1 MALLVNLRCGD
12 QQLPSLIDMISEGLV
27 ALFGDRCTNIGGG
40 GAGSGCWGRKQC
52 GATKV
57 TIPVTGSTTGA
68 AIVHKEFSHRP
79 PSHRT
84 PNAGL
89 FHLSELVQAAKGQRA
104 EPWESGCSRSL
115 LQTLDAQCYRSHLE
129 FHFFTKGSIPATPYK
144 PNHTVHMWNLTLP

>member
-12 QQLPSLIDMISEGLV
+12 QQLPSLIDMNSEGLV

-40 GAGSGCWGRKQC
+40 AAAGGCWGRKQC

-68 AIVHKEFSHRP
+68 TIVHKEFSHRP
-79 PSHRT
+79 SSHQT

-89 FHLSELVQAAKGQRA
+89 FHLSESVQAGKGQRA
-104 EPWESGCSRSL
+104 EPRESGCSRSL
-115 LQTLDAQCYRSHLE
+115 LQTLGAQCYRSHLE
-129 FHFFTKGSIPATPYK
+129 FQFLQKGQSQPPHTNPTIPSICET
-144 PNHTVHMWNLTLP
+144 